1 VAKLHRPGLNE
12 KLFFL
17 ASGIIVSIPMAV
29 FYESPYFLGGFL
41 SSMKIQAEILSI
53 AILAPLIEEFA
64 KAYPLFFRHGES
76 ERSLFTLGF
85 LVGFGFG
92 LTEFFEYV
100 VLLMV
105 SPLVRLPGI
114 FLHASFTSITA
125 YGIATKRSAL
135 FYLIAFVL
143 HSSINF
149 LSLSMIPGSIA
160 LVAYVSILAITFLL
174 AWSLWN
180 NASEKMIDY

>member
-1 VAKLHRPGLNE
+1 VAKVHRPGLTE

-17 ASGIIVSIPMAV
+17 ASGVIVSIPMAI
-29 FYESPYFLGGFL
+29 FYEGNF
-41 SSMKIQAEILSI
+41 SSMGFQAVILSI
-53 AILAPLIEEFA
+53 VILAPLIEEFA
-64 KAYPLFFRHGES
+64 KAYPLFYRHGES

-92 LTEFFEYV
+92 VTEFLEYV

-105 SPLVRLPGI
+105 SPLIRLPGI
-114 FLHASFTSITA
+114 FLHAAFTSITA

-135 FYLIAFVL
+135 FYLIAFML

-149 LSLSMIPGSIA
+149 LSVSGIPESLFWA
-160 LVAYVSILAITFLL
+160 LYLPILAITFFLS
-174 AWSLWN
+174 WSLWRK
-180 NASEKMIDY
+180 ASEKTIDY